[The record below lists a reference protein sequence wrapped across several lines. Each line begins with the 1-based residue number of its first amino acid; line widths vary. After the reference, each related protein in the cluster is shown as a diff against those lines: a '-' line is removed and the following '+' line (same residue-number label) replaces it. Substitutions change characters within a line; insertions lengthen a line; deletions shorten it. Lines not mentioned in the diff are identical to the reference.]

1 MGGGSGTGFWA
12 DKFVPTKATKQAL
25 KKTFMTLWARF
36 NEMRAVEV
44 LDSSFLRRT
53 DLPVREGVTASGVD

>member
-25 KKTFMTLWARF
+25 KKNFIVLLARSMRCGMTRAWIHLSLD
-36 NEMRAVEV
+36 NE
-44 LDSSFLRRT
+44 LL
-53 DLPVREGVTASGVD
+53 VREGVTAPGAD

>member
-25 KKTFMTLWARF
+25 KKNFIMSVGSLQ
-36 NEMRAVEV
+36 
-44 LDSSFLRRT
+44 
-53 DLPVREGVTASGVD
+53 